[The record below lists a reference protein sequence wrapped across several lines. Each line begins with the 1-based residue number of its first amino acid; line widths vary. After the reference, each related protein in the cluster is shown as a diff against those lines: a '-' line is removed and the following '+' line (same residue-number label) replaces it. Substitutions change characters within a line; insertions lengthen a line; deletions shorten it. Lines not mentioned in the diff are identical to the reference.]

1 MRISI
6 ALFGA
11 ALLFTAGSAASA
23 LSDADAIENGLR
35 QASSVSFY
43 FVSRTEDYDYDAKTM
58 RSEAS
63 VVVRR
68 SCGANCHN
76 FMGPVLASLRASKQ
90 TRCLPGQ
97 QDLLIT
103 YGRGHLT
110 YSYSG
115 RQAMYEGRCYF
126 NPTSIHAVL
135 KADGFFFH

>member
-1 MRISI
+1 MRVSVAI
-6 ALFGA
+6 FGA
-11 ALLFTAGSAASA
+11 TLLFSASSIASA
-23 LSDADAIENGLR
+23 LSDADAIENELR

-43 FVSRTEDYDYDAKTM
+43 FVSRTEDYDYDAKKM
-58 RSEAS
+58 QSEAS

-76 FMGPVLASLRASKQ
+76 FMGSVLTSLRASKQ
-90 TRCLPGQ
+90 TKCMPGQ
-97 QDLLIT
+97 QDLLIRF
-103 YGRGHLT
+103 GRGQLT

-126 NPTSIHAVL
+126 NPTGIHTTL